1 MVSKQARLA
10 ALCLNV
16 GHAALDCNFCHSL
29 AQEGE
34 EILKSVGGA
43 PDEDA
48 ATRGQAKKLDDLK
61 NETEPEPA
69 AKKAKLAKDSTM
81 AVTAKVSLMT
91 LVITVWCVE
100 WFVDIVAVA
109 VVSVETERASN
120 DASPPTNASI
130 HLSKVI
136 NWNRPCESAT

>member
-1 MVSKQARLA
+1 
-10 ALCLNV
+10 LNV
-16 GHAALDCNFCHSL
+16 GHTASH

-48 ATRGQAKKLDDLK
+48 STRGQAKKLDDLK

-91 LVITVWCVE
+91 QM
-100 WFVDIVAVA
+100 
-109 VVSVETERASN
+109 
-120 DASPPTNASI
+120 
-130 HLSKVI
+130 LSLSGVLDGL
-136 NWNRPCESAT
+136 